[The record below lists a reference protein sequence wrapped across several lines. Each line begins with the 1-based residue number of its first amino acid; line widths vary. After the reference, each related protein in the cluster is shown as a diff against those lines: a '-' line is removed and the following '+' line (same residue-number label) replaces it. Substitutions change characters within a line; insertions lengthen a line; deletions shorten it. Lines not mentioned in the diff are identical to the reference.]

1 MGIITKRLN
10 LKETLSVFGYA
21 ILAGLTT
28 IMVLQ
33 PELYTPSTIPKPENI
48 SPPSIVKPSVL
59 V

>member
-1 MGIITKRLN
+1 MIVKSSS
-10 LKETLSVFGYA
+10 EMWSVFGYA
-21 ILAGLTT
+21 TLASLSI

-33 PELYTPSTIPKPENI
+33 PGLYTPSTIPKPESI